1 MGWRVNRVLMPRSN
15 AFIMAYAVK
24 LFGVLLVAVVTG
36 AAAQTYP
43 AKPVRLIVPSSAGGG
58 IDMLGRLLSEKLAP
72 LGQPFIVDNRAGGG
86 GSIGH
91 DAIAKAPPDGYTLL
105 VTANILTVNQA
116 VIPKLSFNVLRD
128 FTPIVP
134 IASSPMAIG
143 AKLALPPRTL
153 QELITLAKASRLSY
167 RSCGAGSPHHFAAE
181 MIKAGASIDFIHVP
195 YKGCAP
201 LTPDILNG
209 TVDVFVTSL
218 ANVHPHMRAG
228 KLKIFSITSAK
239 RSSLAPEIPGLKEVA
254 SIKGVD
260 IDGWY
265 ALLGPHGM
273 PPAIVTQL
281 NRVVNE
287 AIATPETRAL
297 LAARFFQV
305 TGGTSEELAM
315 MMKQDVANFT
325 EVVRTNKIT
334 PD

>member
-1 MGWRVNRVLMPRSN
+1 MLVSRTATVIVKYAIKMLGVLM
-15 AFIMAYAVK
+15 AAI
-24 LFGVLLVAVVTG
+24 VTS

-58 IDMLGRLLSEKLAP
+58 IDMLARLLSEKLAP

-91 DAIAKAPPDGYTLL
+91 DAVAKAPPDGYTLL

-116 VIPKLSFNVLRD
+116 VIPKLPFNVLRD

-153 QELITLAKASRLSY
+153 QELITLAKANRLSY
-167 RSCGAGSPHHFAAE
+167 GSCGAGSPHHLAAE
-181 MIKAGASIDFIHVP
+181 MIKAGAGIDFMHVP

-239 RSSLAPEIPGLKEVA
+239 RSPLAPEIPGLEEVA
-254 SIKGVD
+254 SMKGVD

-265 ALLGPHGM
+265 ALLGPHGL
-273 PPAIVTQL
+273 PPAIVAQL
-281 NRVVNE
+281 NRVINE

-305 TGGTSEELAM
+305 TGGSAEELAT

-325 EVVRTNKIT
+325 EVVRANRIT

>member
-1 MGWRVNRVLMPRSN
+1 MNIAMARVWL
-15 AFIMAYAVK
+15 
-24 LFGVLLVAVVTG
+24 GLVAAIMLVPNALVTS
-36 AAAQTYP
+36 ASAQSYP
-43 AKPVRLIVPSSAGGG
+43 SKPVRLIVPSSAGGG
-58 IDMLGRLLSEKLAP
+58 IDMLARLLSEKLAT

-91 DAIAKAPPDGYTLL
+91 DAAAKAPPDGYTLL

-116 VIPKLSFNVLRD
+116 VIPKLPFNVLRD

-134 IASSPMAIG
+134 VAVSPMAIG
-143 AKLALPPRTL
+143 AKLALPVRTL
-153 QELITLAKASRLSY
+153 QELITHAKANRLSY
-167 RSCGAGSPHHFAAE
+167 GSCGAGSPHHLAAE
-181 MIKAGASIDFIHVP
+181 MIKAGAGIDFIHIP

-201 LTPDILNG
+201 LTPDVLNG

-239 RSSLAPEIPGLKEVA
+239 RSALAPDIPGLDEVA
-254 SIKGVD
+254 SMKGID

-273 PPAIVTQL
+273 PPAIVAQL
-281 NRVVNE
+281 NRVINE

-305 TGGTSEELAM
+305 TGGSAEDLAN
-315 MMKQDVANFT
+315 MMKQDVAAFT
-325 EVVRTNKIT
+325 EIARINKIT